1 MKLDYHY
8 YDLGNFIDEQRKH
21 FNVSMK
27 ELCKA
32 IRISTDTYGFLKGE
46 TIALFPITKGYWDL
60 FAIFSPKKNF

>member
-8 YDLGNFIDEQRKH
+8 YDLGNFIDEQCKR

-46 TIALFPITKGYWDL
+46 IIVPSPIMKGCWD
-60 FAIFSPKKNF
+60 FSAIFSPKMNF